1 MKKVRTQLSR
11 RAFLTTSATG
21 VIAAPLLMSGRVFGF
36 DGGVAPSNKIRLF
49 HIGMGNRGNE
59 LLGGFLGNPNYHVV
73 GVSDCYQAHLDRAAD
88 RVNERY
94 GNSDAVKLSHYEDA
108 LIRDDFDAVVC
119 ACPDHWHTKVSVEAC
134 QAGKDVYCEKPLTLT
149 LQESRLIV
157 KAARKYNRVC
167 TSGSQRVMEDYGYM
181 APIIQSGAIGEVK
194 EVYAGLGNP
203 PIHCYLPEQPIPE
216 GFDWDRWQ
224 GQAPIAPYNSERCS
238 GNYGGGWRHFT
249 EYGNGFL
256 ADWGAHKFGGA
267 MYILGVDDEEPV
279 ELTPPGYEGQEYA
292 CATFKNG
299 VKMYHAWNGPHDI
312 TFVGTEGE
320 FRHSGDRRM
329 AAKIRPLHA
338 VELRRYAGGATSIA
352 DDFAFCVRNRVRP
365 FQDFV
370 YGACT
375 ASLCQLLAIVH
386 KLNRKLI
393 WDAENCRF
401 VDDEEATRHVAR
413 PQRYPY
419 VIPEV

>member
-1 MKKVRTQLSR
+1 MKKTRSQLSR
-11 RAFLTTSATG
+11 RSFLAASAG
-21 VIAAPLLMSGRVFGF
+21 AVAAPLLVSSRIFGF
-36 DGGVAPSNKIRLF
+36 DGGVAPSNTIQLF
-49 HIGMGNRGNE
+49 HIGLGNRGNE
-59 LLGGFLGNPNYHVV
+59 LLGGFLGNPNYHVI
-73 GVSDCYQAHLDRAAD
+73 GVCDCYKDHLDRAAN

-94 GNSDAVKLSHYEDA
+94 GNSNAVKYAHYEDV
-108 LIRDDFDAVVC
+108 LQRDDVDAIVC
-119 ACPDHWHTKVSVEAC
+119 ACPDHWHTKISVEAC

-194 EVYAGLGNP
+194 EVYIGLGNP

-224 GQAPIAPYNSERCS
+224 GQAPAAPYNSERCS
-238 GNYGGGWRHFT
+238 GNYGGGWRTYT

-267 MYILGVDDEEPV
+267 QYILGLDAEEPV
-279 ELTPPGYEGQEYA
+279 EILPRGYDGSEYV
-292 CATFKNG
+292 CAVFKNG
-299 VKMYHAWNGPHDI
+299 VKMYHAWNGPHDV

-320 FRHSGDRRM
+320 YRHQQT
-329 AAKIRPLHA
+329 KLNPLKA
-338 VELRRYAGGATSIA
+338 VDVRRYSGGATNIA
-352 DDFAFCVRNRVRP
+352 DDFAFCVRNRLRP
-365 FQDFV
+365 FQDFQ

-375 ASLCQLLAIVH
+375 ASLCQLLAIGH
-386 KLNRKLI
+386 KLNRRLQ
-393 WDAENCRF
+393 WDSANCKF
-401 VDDEEATRHVAR
+401 VNDEEATRHVSR